1 MRIPLRLKA
10 WMLPLVVASMPALA
24 TDLADQS
31 AVPLGSSTLGSP
43 AVQAAAPG
51 GTAELLFQLQQLRQE
66 VQMLR
71 GQVESQTQLINRLQK
86 DGRDRYIDVDRRISD
101 LNADIANLKKG
112 GVATSVAAPVASTN
126 TSSTSAS
133 VPTTPAAPVPSV
145 SGSAKD
151 AYQDAYALIKAKK
164 YDQAIASYQAFIKN
178 YPDSSLLPNAFYWLG
193 ELHMVKN
200 NTQEAE
206 KVFTVVVERY
216 PQSRK
221 TADATYKLGQIYSR
235 NGNQDKAK
243 QQMLLVK
250 QKYPNSTAA
259 KLADRFLEKLA
270 Q

>member
-1 MRIPLRLKA
+1 MRIPLRLMA
-10 WMLPLVVASMPALA
+10 WMLPLMAASAPILA

-31 AVPLGSSTLGSP
+31 VAPLGANTLGSS
-43 AVQAAAPG
+43 AVQTEEPS
-51 GTAELLFQLQQLRQE
+51 GTTELLFQLQQLRQE

-71 GQVESQTQLINRLQK
+71 GQVESQSQLINTLQQ

-101 LNADIANLKKG
+101 LNSDIANLKKG
-112 GVATSVAAPVASTN
+112 GVVKSVAAPVTS
-126 TSSTSAS
+126 TSSTGSS
-133 VPTTPAAPVPSV
+133 TGSAAPVPSV

-164 YDQAIASYQAFIKN
+164 YDQAIAAYQTFIKN

-200 NTQEAE
+200 NFQEAE
-206 KVFTVVVERY
+206 RVFTVVVEQY

-221 TADATYKLGQIYSR
+221 TADASYKLGQIYSR

-243 QQMLLVK
+243 QQMQLVK

-259 KLADRFLEKLA
+259 KLADRFLEKLT

>member
-10 WMLPLVVASMPALA
+10 WMLPLVAASMPALA
-24 TDLADQS
+24 TDLADQNT
-31 AVPLGSSTLGSP
+31 VPLGSGTLGSS
-43 AVQAAAPG
+43 AVQAAAPD

-101 LNADIANLKKG
+101 LNTDIANLKKG
-112 GVATSVAAPVASTN
+112 SVAPPVATSTST
-126 TSSTSAS
+126 SPASAS
-133 VPTTPAAPVPSV
+133 VPTSPAAPVPSV

-193 ELHMVKN
+193 ELHMVTN

-221 TADATYKLGQIYSR
+221 TADATYKLGQVYSR

-243 QQMLLVK
+243 QQMQLVK